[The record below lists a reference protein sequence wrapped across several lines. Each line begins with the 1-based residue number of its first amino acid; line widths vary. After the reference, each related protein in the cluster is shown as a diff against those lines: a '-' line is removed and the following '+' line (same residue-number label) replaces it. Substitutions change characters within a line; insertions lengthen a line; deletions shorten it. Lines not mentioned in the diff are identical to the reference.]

1 MLVEKAQALEE
12 IEGIINGLTNQQS
25 LETAV
30 YDIQKVLEEII
41 HTQDNEVSKQVIYDW
56 DQYFMSI
63 ACLGALRSKDPST
76 PVS

>member
-1 MLVEKAQALEE
+1 MFVEKAQALEE
-12 IEGIINGLTNQQS
+12 IEGIINGLTDQQS

-30 YDIQKVLEEII
+30 YDIRKVLEEII

-63 ACLGALRSKDPST
+63 ACLAALRSKDRST